1 MSVIWKYLNKRSG
14 AIDAIGIT
22 TAWNLSSKIP
32 AKTSSRHML
41 AMTSLHPSGFDGLP
55 HSSNPH
61 AAEDHIISGLAD
73 IDILKE
79 RYRQAVEYM
88 AWFQPAWD
96 KLSSDEQ
103 YVLETFYADEDAQT
117 SAVYAIADHF
127 HIERSSA
134 YKRKNRALDKFAIL
148 LFGKT

>member
-14 AIDAIGIT
+14 AIDAIRDYDSMKFIIE
-22 TAWNLSSKIP
+22 N
-32 AKTSSRHML
+32 TSEDIKQAYA
-41 AMTSLHPSGFDGLP
+41 AMTSLHPSGFDGMP

-61 AAEDHIISGLAD
+61 ATEDHIISGLAD

-88 AWFQPAWD
+88 AWFQPAWE

-103 YVLETFYADEDAQT
+103 YVLQTFMPTRMHRRVPSMPSLIIST
-117 SAVYAIADHF
+117 SSGRLPTKGRIVH
-127 HIERSSA
+127 
-134 YKRKNRALDKFAIL
+134 
-148 LFGKT
+148 